1 MSDLL
6 TVRRELEG
14 AIGRVACKFF
24 LRDRARQYR
33 GKLLAAAWGRVFAVG
48 VLLAALLP
56 AAWLTANQ
64 LAAEHIGNRLR
75 SLSPQGDAKLQVLAD
90 QVNAT
95 LRGLNALELPAQ
107 CTPELFGHIAA
118 LVKEQRYIYESA
130 VRLDSAAVC
139 SSYGQAFASTLLPTK
154 EDAGYY
160 PAGDGRSYWFQTG
173 REVSADAGALVVGH
187 SGAYLW
193 LNKGIL
199 LDVLSMP
206 AEVSFDLVDEQSLQ
220 SRFSTDNRLG
230 QLERRLKL
238 GQVAFANDMI
248 HLATPVK
255 WVGLVGVLTLPY
267 SAYREAWWWSFSGL
281 LGASSLLLLG
291 LYYGIRHLHAGH
303 FSLSAKLRRAL
314 QNNQLNLHYQ
324 PIVNMHNGQWKGAEA
339 LLRWRVNGQPI
350 SPEVFIPAAENAGM
364 IAELTR
370 WVCQRVAE
378 DYAKYLWACKDFYI
392 TINLSATDVTDA
404 SFPDFVEALFKRY
417 EIAPAQV
424 VFEVTEGALLDK
436 EQAIVQLQR
445 LRDQGHKIAIDDF
458 GTGYSSLAYLEQLPI
473 DILKIDRSFL
483 TPDKLHSSDGLWWHV
498 VSMARSLNLSVV
510 AEGVETPQ
518 QVDPLILAGVS
529 LAQGWLYAKDLPV
542 DKLAKNFFSCAD
554 PALSAA
560 I

>member
-1 MSDLL
+1 M
-6 TVRRELEG
+6 
-14 AIGRVACKFF
+14 F
-24 LRDRARQYR
+24 
-33 GKLLAAAWGRVFAVG
+33 AAG
-48 VLLAALLP
+48 VLFAALLL
-56 AAWLTANQ
+56 AVCLAANQ
-64 LAAEHIGNRLR
+64 LASELVSNRLR
-75 SLSPQGDAKLQVLAD
+75 NLSLEGNATLQVLGG
-90 QVNAT
+90 QVSKT
-95 LRGLNALELPAQ
+95 LQGLNALELPAQ
-107 CTPELFGHIAA
+107 CTPELFGRIAT

-130 VRLDSAAVC
+130 VRLSSGAVC
-139 SSYGQAFASTLLPTK
+139 SSYGQAFASTKLPAK

-173 REVSADAGALVVGH
+173 REVSADAGALVIGQF
-187 SGAYLW
+187 SAYLW

-199 LDVLSMP
+199 LDVLRMP
-206 AEVSFDLVDEQSLQ
+206 AEVSFNLVDEQSLQ
-220 SRFSTDNRLG
+220 SRFSSDNRL
-230 QLERRLKL
+230 LKIERRLEP
-238 GQVAFANDMI
+238 GQVEFTNGMI

-267 SAYREAWWWSFSGL
+267 SAYREAWWWSFAGL
-281 LGASSLLLLG
+281 LGASIVLLLG
-291 LYYGIRHLHAGH
+291 LYCGASYLYARH
-303 FSLSAKLRRAL
+303 FSLPAKLRCAL
-314 QNNQLNLHYQ
+314 QNNQLSLHYQ

-339 LLRWRVNGQPI
+339 LLRWRVKGQPI
-350 SPEVFIPAAENAGM
+350 SPEVFIPAAENSGM

-378 DYAKYLWACKDFYI
+378 DYAEYLWACKDFYI

-417 EIAPAQV
+417 DISPVQI

-436 EQAIVQLQR
+436 EQAIIQLQR

-510 AEGVETPQ
+510 AEGVEIPQ

-529 LAQGWLYAKDLPV
+529 LAQGWLYSKDLPV
-542 DKLAKNFFSCAD
+542 DKLAKSYFSCAD